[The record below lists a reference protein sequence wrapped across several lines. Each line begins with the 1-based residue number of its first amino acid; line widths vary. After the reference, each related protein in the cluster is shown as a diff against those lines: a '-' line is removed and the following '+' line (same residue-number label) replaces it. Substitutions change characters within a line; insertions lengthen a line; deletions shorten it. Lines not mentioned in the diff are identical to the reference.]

1 MTKSDFLNY
10 LKVIRM
16 LYGITKAQNV
26 LDEYMEQLYD
36 ESTTTIKLK
45 IKKV

>member
-10 LKVIRM
+10 IKVVRM
-16 LYGITKAQNV
+16 LYGITKAQNL

-36 ESTTTIKLK
+36 KDTKQINLK
-45 IKKV
+45 VKKV